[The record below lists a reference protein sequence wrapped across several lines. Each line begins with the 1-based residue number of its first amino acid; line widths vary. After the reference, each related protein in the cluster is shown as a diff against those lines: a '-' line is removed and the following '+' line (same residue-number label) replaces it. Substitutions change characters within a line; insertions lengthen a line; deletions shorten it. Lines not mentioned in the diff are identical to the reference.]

1 MFIWFTVLVF
11 RERLPVYML
20 APLPFGMTGELVKGG
35 GRCGARKL
43 NFSVANPF
51 SSEVSLSR
59 FPSFHLC
66 TYMYADFNFLSI
78 NKFV

>member
-1 MFIWFTVLVF
+1 MLVF
-11 RERLPVYML
+11 RERLPVCML

-35 GRCGARKL
+35 GGGQGCGARKL

-66 TYMYADFNFLSI
+66 TYM
-78 NKFV
+78 